1 MTKVSEN
8 NKLIAKNTLML
19 YIRMFF
25 TMIISL
31 YTSRVVL
38 RTLGEV
44 DFGLFNVVGGIIV
57 MFTFLNSAMTVTTQ
71 RYLNYYLGKDD
82 SSKLQ
87 DVFNTSRLIHVF
99 LAILIFLLAETIGL
113 YFLWNKMNIPE
124 ERFVASMWVY
134 QCSIIVT
141 CLTII
146 NVPYRASII
155 SHEKMSA
162 FAYISILEVVFKLL
176 IVYLLLLSDIDK
188 LILYAILMAIV
199 HLTIVLIY
207 KIYSY
212 KKFTET
218 KYKVVR
224 DFHLFKEMF
233 SFAGWS
239 IFGNLSVVLYTQG
252 INILLNI
259 FFGPAVNAARG
270 IAVQAEAAV
279 KHFYVNF
286 QTALN
291 PQITKY
297 YATEDS
303 KNMITLILRS
313 CRFSFFLTFL
323 VALPLFI
330 EAPLVLQL
338 WLGEGN
344 VPNYTI
350 SFLRIVLIIATIE
363 SINGPLITAASAT
376 GRIKKYQAIV
386 GGIQLLIVPIA
397 YIVLKLGGDPNSVF
411 IVYLIISLIALITRV
426 LLLRNLVGLV
436 FTTFLREV
444 SLPVLLVSLLAPV
457 APILLHHFSASNY
470 LTLVLNILLSVIA
483 VSIISFFILFTP
495 NERRVICTEITK
507 RMIKK

>member
-1 MTKVSEN
+1 MTNVTDN

-57 MFTFLNSAMTVTTQ
+57 MFSFLNSAMTVTTQ
-71 RYLNYYLGKDD
+71 RYLNYYLGKNDP
-82 SSKLQ
+82 SKLQ
-87 DVFNTSRLIHVF
+87 DVFNTSRQIH
-99 LAILIFLLAETIGL
+99 ILLAAVIFVLAESIGL
-113 YFLWNKMNIPE
+113 YFFWHKMNIPE
-124 ERFVASMWVY
+124 ERFVASLWVY
-134 QCSIIVT
+134 QCSIVMT
-141 CLTII
+141 CLSII

-188 LILYAILMAIV
+188 LILYAVLMAAVQII
-199 HLTIVLIY
+199 IVLIY
-207 KIYSY
+207 QVYSY
-212 KKFTET
+212 KRFSET
-218 KYKVVR
+218 KFKR
-224 DFHLFKEMF
+224 TKDPQLFKEMF

-279 KHFYVNF
+279 KHFYQNF

-297 YATEDS
+297 FASEDN
-303 KNMITLILRS
+303 KNMIALVLRS
-313 CRFSFFLTFL
+313 CRFSFFLTFM
-323 VALPLFI
+323 VAMPLFI

-338 WLGEGN
+338 WLGAGN
-344 VPNYTI
+344 VPNYSV
-350 SFLRIVLIIATIE
+350 SFLRIVLLIATIE

-376 GRIKKYQAIV
+376 GRIKKYQTIV
-386 GGIQLLIVPIA
+386 GGLLLLIVPIA
-397 YIVLKLGGDPNSVF
+397 YVVLKLGGDPNSVF
-411 IVYLIISLIALITRV
+411 IVYLIVALVALLARV
-426 LLLRNLVGLV
+426 ILLRNMIGLS
-436 FTTFLREV
+436 FYTFLRK
-444 SLPVLLVSLLAPV
+444 V
-457 APILLHHFSASNY
+457 AFPILSVFILSPLLPIIFHSCTTSSY
-470 LTLVLNILLSVIA
+470 LMMGINVLISVMV
-483 VSIISFFILFTP
+483 VSCLSFFLLLTS
-495 NERRVICTEITK
+495 NERRVIISEVKK
-507 RMIKK
+507 RIRKA

>member
-1 MTKVSEN
+1 MTNVSDN

-19 YIRMFF
+19 YFRMFF

-57 MFTFLNSAMTVTTQ
+57 MFSFLNSAMTVTTQ
-71 RYLNYYLGKDD
+71 RYLNFYLGKSDPLR
-82 SSKLQ
+82 LQ
-87 DVFNTSRLIHVF
+87 DVFNTSRQIH
-99 LAILIFLLAETIGL
+99 ILLAAVIFVLAQSIGL
-113 YFLWNKMNIPE
+113 YFFWNKMKIPE
-124 ERFVASMWVY
+124 ERFFASLWVY

-141 CLTII
+141 CLSII

-188 LILYAILMAIV
+188 LILYAVLMAAVQITV
-199 HLTIVLIY
+199 VLIY

-212 KKFTET
+212 KYFSET
-218 KYKVVR
+218 KFKRIR
-224 DFHLFKEMF
+224 DPQLFKEMF

-252 INILLNI
+252 LNILLNI

-270 IAVQAEAAV
+270 IAIQAEAAV
-279 KHFYVNF
+279 KHFYQNF

-297 YATEDS
+297 FAAEDNR
-303 KNMITLILRS
+303 NMITLVLRS
-313 CRFSFFLTFL
+313 CRFSFFLTFM
-323 VALPLFI
+323 VALPLFV

-338 WLGEGN
+338 WLGIGN
-344 VPNYTI
+344 VPNYSV
-350 SFLRIVLIIATIE
+350 SFLRIVLLIATIE

-376 GRIKKYQAIV
+376 GRIKKYQMIV
-386 GGIQLLIVPIA
+386 GGLLLLIVPIA
-397 YIVLKLGGDPNSVF
+397 YFVLKWGGDPNSVF
-411 IVYLIISLIALITRV
+411 IVYLIVSLVALLARV
-426 LLLRNLVGLV
+426 LLLRNMIGLPFPTFICKVAIPISSIFILSPLFPIIFHIYTESNYIMMGINVLISV
-436 FTTFLREV
+436 FVVSCLSYFL
-444 SLPVLLVSLLAPV
+444 LLA
-457 APILLHHFSASNY
+457 S
-470 LTLVLNILLSVIA
+470 
-483 VSIISFFILFTP
+483 
-495 NERRVICTEITK
+495 NERKVIINEVKK
-507 RMIKK
+507 RIRKL

>member
-1 MTKVSEN
+1 MTNVSDN
-8 NKLIAKNTLML
+8 NRLIAKNTLML

-25 TMIISL
+25 TMIVSL
-31 YTSRVVL
+31 FTSRVVL

-71 RYLNYYLGKDD
+71 RYLNYYLGKND
-82 SSKLQ
+82 SSRLQ
-87 DVFNTSRLIHVF
+87 DVFNTSRRIHIL
-99 LAILIFLLAETIGL
+99 LAAVIFLLAESIGL
-113 YFLWNKMNIPE
+113 FFFWNKMNIPDD
-124 ERFVASMWVY
+124 RFMAALWVY
-134 QCSIIVT
+134 QCSVIVT

-162 FAYISILEVVFKLL
+162 FAYISILEVVLKLL
-176 IVYLLLLSDIDK
+176 IVYLLLLSNIDK
-188 LILYAILMAIV
+188 LILYAVLMTAVQI
-199 HLTIVLIY
+199 TIVLIY
-207 KIYSY
+207 KIYSFKCFSETRF
-212 KKFTET
+212 KKT
-218 KYKVVR
+218 R
-224 DFHLFKEMF
+224 DPQLFKEMF

-279 KHFYVNF
+279 KHFYQNF

-297 YATEDS
+297 FATDDN
-303 KNMITLILRS
+303 KNMITLVLRS
-313 CRFSFFLTFL
+313 CRFSFLLTFI

-338 WLGEGN
+338 WLGAGN
-344 VPNYTI
+344 VPNYSV
-350 SFLRIVLIIATIE
+350 SFLRIVLLIATIE

-376 GRIKKYQAIV
+376 GRIKKYQTIV
-386 GGIQLLIVPIA
+386 GGLLLLIVPIA
-397 YIVLKLGGDPNSVF
+397 YVVLKLGGDPNSVF
-411 IVYLIISLIALITRV
+411 IVYLIISLIALLARV
-426 LLLRNLVGLV
+426 LLLKNMIGLA
-436 FTTFLREV
+436 FPTFFGK
-444 SLPVLLVSLLAPV
+444 V
-457 APILLHHFSASNY
+457 ALPILFVFILSPVFPILFHHFSSSNY
-470 LTLVLNILLSVIA
+470 LMMGLNVLISVLT
-483 VSIISFFILFTP
+483 VSCLSFFILLTS
-495 NERRVICTEITK
+495 NERRVLINVVKK
-507 RMIKK
+507 RIGKA